1 MMKSKIFITSL
12 FAVLFFSF
20 TPSAY
25 ACGEIGGSVSEYLLY
40 RVYDDKNPV
49 YCRPVIEQLKESD
62 DPEVM
67 EYLELARTCEAMR
80 EKMNSKWYYPSK
92 NDVVTTGL
100 EGVLQKSLE
109 YKGTKLKDRYAL
121 QAARAMFS
129 LGRFEQMC
137 RWWDEVESDIAPGAI
152 REHIIG
158 YVAGAKYRTGDTE
171 AAFRYYA
178 AIGDVQSI
186 EYCLRQEG
194 RYDGY
199 LSIAEYCKEYSSVFK
214 TLQDEIRYIEVYYNY
229 YLSFRPGV
237 FYGYYD
243 VAMKNAEES
252 HDPAPW
258 LYTAAFMKYM
268 QSEYHTAQELIS
280 KAEKCCS
287 SQFMSDSI
295 RILRILIDAEV
306 STYNKAYETKL
317 LEDLKWLDKKICEN
331 LTDEIRQK
339 TAEEG
344 YYLKYNASYYYWND
358 MMRKIVLGTVVPKM
372 VEAGKTPL
380 ALLLANYADNRL
392 LTLVD
397 RVYTYNWVCE
407 NDDYVWVGREY
418 TLTEYRKASGVFNR
432 YDYSNHYFNMLSD
445 DYTPVGNIVEYASI
459 LRKPSGELQN
469 FLAERAYIDDDYLND
484 LIGTRYLRIRKY
496 KDACDY
502 LSMVSKD
509 YQTYLNTYEYMRRL
523 PFHYYRKKGGIVQT
537 DYKLNFAKEMLE
549 CEEIM
554 FRSTDADK
562 VGHARIKYGIGM
574 KNSQDWC
581 WALTQYKHSYDD
593 RFDKE
598 NRLLVIGERQIRSG
612 LDQQTNS
619 NHCDV
624 LANYY

>member
-1 MMKSKIFITSL
+1 MKLKIFISSL
-12 FAVLFFSF
+12 FAALFFYFS
-20 TPSAY
+20 PSVY

-49 YCRPVIEQLKESD
+49 YCRPVIEQLRESD
-62 DPEVM
+62 DPEVI
-67 EYLELARTCEAMR
+67 EYLKLARTCEEMR
-80 EKMNSKWYYPSK
+80 IKMNSKWYYPSK
-92 NDVVTTGL
+92 NDVVTTSL

-137 RWWDEVESDIAPGAI
+137 CWWNEVESDIAPGAI

-171 AAFRYYA
+171 AAFQYYA

-199 LSIAEYCKEYSSVFK
+199 LSIAEYSKEYPSVFK
-214 TLQDEIRYIEVYYNY
+214 TLQNEIKDIEVYYNY
-229 YLSFRPGV
+229 YLSFKPEV
-237 FYGYYD
+237 FYDYYD
-243 VAMKNAEES
+243 IAVKNAEES
-252 HDPAPW
+252 LDPAPW

-268 QSEYHTAQELIS
+268 QCEYYAAQDLVL
-280 KAEKCCS
+280 KAEKCCN

-295 RILRILIDAEV
+295 RVLRILIDAEL
-306 STYNKAYETKL
+306 SAYNKEYETKL

-372 VEAGKTPL
+372 VKAGKTPL

-392 LTLVD
+392 LALVD
-397 RVYTYNWVCE
+397 RVHTYKWVYENEDYVLIE
-407 NDDYVWVGREY
+407 NDY
-418 TLTEYRKASGVFNR
+418 TLSEYRKDSGVFNM
-432 YDYSNHYFNMLSD
+432 YDYSNHYFELLDND
-445 DYTPVGNIVEYASI
+445 DINISSI
-459 LRKPSGELQN
+459 LEYSKILDAPSGELQN
-469 FLAERAYIDDDYLND
+469 FLAERVYIDDDYLND
-484 LIGTRYLRIRKY
+484 LIGTRYLRIRRY
-496 KDACDY
+496 KDAHDY

-523 PFHYYRKKGGIVQT
+523 PFHYYRKKGGKAQT

-554 FRSTDADK
+554 FRSSDPNK

-574 KNSQDWC
+574 KNSHGWC
-581 WALTQYKHSYDD
+581 WALTQYKRRYYDY
-593 RFDKE
+593 FDKN

-612 LDQQTNS
+612 LNQQTS
-619 NHCDV
+619 PNHCDV